1 MIDTILPVILSIS
14 SLVAVFIGAFI
25 SIRSVK
31 KRREIEV
38 KLSKKLIDQQIK
50 LMNNKHNKNRQ
61 KKVHEIES
69 ELKRKIDILNKMQ
82 MDLEA
87 ASEYRHSFD
96 KAKYVRNAKYEKY
109 LLEINE
115 AIKNIDSKNKYLL
128 NDALNQDSEIGKVR
142 YLERITKAALSKNE
156 IKSY

>member
-1 MIDTILPVILSIS
+1 MIDTILPVILSAS

-31 KRREIEV
+31 KRRDIEV
-38 KLSKKLIDQQIK
+38 KLSKKLLDQQIK
-50 LMNNKHNKNRQ
+50 HMNNKYHKDL
-61 KKVHEIES
+61 KKSIHEIES
-69 ELKRKIDILNKMQ
+69 EFKRKIDILNKMQ

-87 ASEYRHSFD
+87 ASEHRRSFD
-96 KAKYVRNAKYEKY
+96 KAKYVRNAMYEKY

-115 AIKNIDSKNKYLL
+115 AVNNIDSENKHLL
-128 NDALNQDSEIGKVR
+128 NNALNQESEIGKVR

-156 IKSY
+156 VKSH